1 MATNNAKSEYR
12 NMSTNK
18 VAVSDSKVTELTKK
32 NRDWFG
38 YAFTTIIGILA
49 TIVVAWY
56 QLYITQKDSAAAE
69 IERARSVKQTAV
81 AIVEEH
87 VLNNKKLEATRLGRL
102 IDQRRR
108 DENISI
114 PLSVTEIVEQAEFNI
129 ASSHHLSVDTKENI
143 KPIFDAFYS
152 EQSSRSFNSFPN
164 TVNNSTLLNELAKKI
179 QEGKSVEALAALKRL
194 EESHTKDISN
204 AIKLDKPSIWDS
216 IISIYSSPIKIS
228 ILLIIYAAITFY
240 MIRRRSFRFRLQRN
254 LL

>member
-1 MATNNAKSEYR
+1 MATNKTKSEYQ

-18 VAVSDSKVTELTKK
+18 ISVSGDTHVTIK

-69 IERARSVKQTAV
+69 IERARSVKQTSV

-87 VLNNKKLEATRLGRL
+87 VLNNKKLEATRLSRL

-129 ASSHHLSVDTKENI
+129 ASSHHLSVDTKESI

-152 EQSSRSFNSFPN
+152 EQTSRSFNTFPN
-164 TVNNSTLLNELAKKI
+164 SINNAPLLNELAKKI
-179 QEGKSVEALAALKRL
+179 QEGKSVEALATLKRL
-194 EESHTKDISN
+194 EESHSKDISN

-216 IISIYSSPIKIS
+216 IISIYSSPMRIAF
-228 ILLIIYAAITFY
+228 ILLIYIAIIFY
-240 MIRRRSFRFRLQRN
+240 MLRRRSLRRYGRN
-254 LL
+254 IL

>member
-1 MATNNAKSEYR
+1 
-12 NMSTNK
+12 MSTNK
-18 VAVSDSKVTELTKK
+18 ITVSDSKDAESPKK

-38 YAFTTIIGILA
+38 YALTTIIGIIA

-87 VLNNKKLEATRLGRL
+87 VLNNKKLEIARLARL

-129 ASSHHLSVDTKENI
+129 ASSHHLSIDTKENI
-143 KPIFDAFYS
+143 KPLFDAFYS
-152 EQSSRSFNSFPN
+152 EQSSRSFNAFPS
-164 TVNNSTLLNELAKKI
+164 TVNNSILLNELAKKI
-179 QEGKSVEALAALKRL
+179 QDGKSTDALTILKRL

-204 AIKLDKPSIWDS
+204 AAKLERPNILDSLLSIF
-216 IISIYSSPIKIS
+216 SSPGK
-228 ILLIIYAAITFY
+228 LTLIVLIYMAGIFFMLRRKTFRY
-240 MIRRRSFRFRLQRN
+240 RMRRNML
-254 LL
+254 